1 MDISLM
7 YEEQIGFTKIIEM
20 LMASKKPLVGHNM
33 MMDMSFIFKQFLSEN
48 GNLPSNFGEFVKAWK
63 KWFTNPLYDTKV
75 LA

>member
-1 MDISLM
+1 MDMSLM

-48 GNLPSNFGEFVKAWK
+48 GNLP
-63 KWFTNPLYDTKV
+63 
-75 LA
+75 